1 MRELDWEVLWSR
13 LSVLGE
19 IRFGNQEWKSLGSLK
34 EMDANGVVDKYV
46 DKYVEAGFGESYIL
60 FIPMTLLVRGT
71 ANHVAPTISERRDV
85 TQCFMC
91 VIVGDEKEPK

>member
-34 EMDANGVVDKYV
+34 EMDANGLVDK
-46 DKYVEAGFGESYIL
+46 
-60 FIPMTLLVRGT
+60 
-71 ANHVAPTISERRDV
+71 
-85 TQCFMC
+85 
-91 VIVGDEKEPK
+91 